1 MCISWTHVPKYSLKK
16 KIHSFLRNMLV
27 FPFTR
32 QNLWTTCLSST
43 KKYFSGLQSDLF
55 KAENRLRNK
64 TAQFYFKPKK
74 HIMHNYV
81 NKHSMVGWHE
91 LQMNL
96 HYSPRSNPHVLLW
109 KYHVKWIKLQLKT
122 VVSKFLDYNFLSE
135 KRLIFFK
142 FWSR

>member
-1 MCISWTHVPKYSLKK
+1 MYLNTLWKKNTLFSEKHAGFSFYKTKSVNYMFIQYK
-16 KIHSFLRNMLV
+16 KIL
-27 FPFTR
+27 
-32 QNLWTTCLSST
+32 LWTSIKPVKSWKQT
-43 KKYFSGLQSDLF
+43 KI
-55 KAENRLRNK
+55 NK
-64 TAQFYFKPKK
+64 TVQFYFKPKK

-96 HYSPRSNPHVLLW
+96 HYSPRSNPHVPLW